1 MIQFILML
9 LGLTFPNDNANTAAN
24 KQNSYTITTYSA
36 VAPGMDDGGPVTGET
51 GQTPPPRK

>member
-9 LGLTFPNDNANTAAN
+9 LGLAFPNNNANA
-24 KQNSYTITTYSA
+24 ITSDNNQLITYS
-36 VAPGMDDGGPVTGET
+36 VVPPSYDGGPVTGET